1 MQEQKLV
8 IGVVQILEH
17 LKEGMTRDDIKEKY
31 SLTAG
36 DIKMLFSDDRLK
48 GKKTAKKPS
57 FILVDDV
64 NTIENNSAAM
74 SPEPVLDVKE
84 NEVFDNTTEENVA
97 FVAETQEGVADPVA
111 AVEEVEEVVAEEVVA
126 EEAIV
131 NEAPKD
137 KW

>member
-17 LKEGMTRDDIKEKY
+17 LKAGMTRDDIKEMY

-36 DIKMLFSDDRLK
+36 DIKILFADERLK

-64 NTIENNSAAM
+64 NTVDNNSTAP
-74 SPEPVLDVKE
+74 SPEPMIDVKE
-84 NEVFDNTTEENVA
+84 NEVFDNTTEANQA
-97 FVAETQEGVADPVA
+97 FVAETQADNTSVAS
-111 AVEEVEEVVAEEVVA
+111 VEVVEEVVAEEA
-126 EEAIV
+126 MV
-131 NEAPKD
+131 NEGPKD